1 MQRDILP
8 IFCHKTRTDTINEG
22 RNCKYKQL
30 RYKPSEGNRPHSFA
44 LFKSWGQA
52 LIYETVPQY
61 ADVPRVDFDWCLFF
75 LIGAKPSLY
84 ALDCQR
90 WSAVPDCWKCS
101 GPWLP
106 IFFSPTRIRY
116 FRYFFSIFFSQYLS
130 APLAS
135 YDARGAL
142 GHVWAHKATK
152 RQEEIWVMLW
162 ICFFRYFSKQFLLIS
177 IDLFARSCKVL
188 LLLKVL
194 FSAARH
200 DICQKLYT
208 VKVHNLRHCSRSH
221 K

>member
-30 RYKPSEGNRPHSFA
+30 RYKPSKGNRAAFVCTLQIMRSSSHLWDGPPICWRT
-44 LFKSWGQA
+44 KSW
-52 LIYETVPQY
+52 LWLMP
-61 ADVPRVDFDWCLFF
+61 FF
-75 LIGAKPSLY
+75 SHRSKTFLY

-106 IFFSPTRIRY
+106 MFFSSTRIRY